1 MKTVCFIGKYGSF
14 AEQKKNAGYYLG
26 AMQVGDE
33 QVVICRYLSNT
44 ELSVRDFLLKKSQE
58 KWNEKSIMCWN

>member
-1 MKTVCFIGKYGSF
+1 MFNWKIWFICR
-14 AEQKKNAGYYLG
+14 AEKNAGYYIG

-44 ELSVRDFLLKKSQE
+44 ELSVRDFLLKKS
-58 KWNEKSIMCWN
+58 